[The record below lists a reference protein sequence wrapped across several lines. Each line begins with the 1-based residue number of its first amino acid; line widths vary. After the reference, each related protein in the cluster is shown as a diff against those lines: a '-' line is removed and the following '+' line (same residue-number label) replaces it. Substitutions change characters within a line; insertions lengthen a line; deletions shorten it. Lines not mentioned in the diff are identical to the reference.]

1 MERILQT
8 QEETATPQF
17 TEVEVSAYVEK
28 YKHAVKQVE
37 QLRERVRIGFNGLP
51 TLEDK
56 FKFVLELGADFLDED
71 RSYCGHLQT
80 ESGEEISL
88 YDDFYW
94 ERHETRDISYFFD
107 EMYYTFADGYLY
119 GDELKKAMLANYIEI
134 LNQDTKHAVIVRD
147 FLERGIGEAT
157 FDW

>member
-1 MERILQT
+1 MQT
-8 QEETATPQF
+8 EETTAAPQL

-28 YKHAVKQVE
+28 YRAAVEQVE
-37 QLRERVRIGFNGLP
+37 RLREKVRLAFKELP

-56 FKFVLELGADFLDED
+56 FKFVLELGTEFLDD
-71 RSYCGHLQT
+71 DYWYCSHLET
-80 ESGEEISL
+80 AEGEEISL

-94 ERHETRDISYFFD
+94 ERHETRNISYFLD
-107 EMYYTFADGYLY
+107 ELYYTYANEYLH
-119 GDELKKAMLANYIEI
+119 GEKLKEALLANYIEI

-147 FLERGIGEAT
+147 FLEQGIGEAT